1 MLTRQTRTMDRRVT
15 KTKAAIQKAF
25 FTLLEDHEYS
35 EITVTALAREAN
47 IDRKTFYTH
56 YRTLDDVLDDIAHDT
71 VAYLIDQ
78 IDLVHFFDD
87 VETNAQRFFT
97 ALNALLEE
105 REIMGI
111 THRKVITRD
120 KFLQIW
126 SRQFNDALVA
136 KAQITITSKRRQI
149 LDLTIQYYSGGLFSL
164 YQAWLDAGKPISIQ
178 KLSQL
183 ASTNIL
189 FGLTGTHSKL
199 HTPVSTAQPSTTA
212 DKVAS

>member
-1 MLTRQTRTMDRRVT
+1 
-15 KTKAAIQKAF
+15 
-25 FTLLEDHEYS
+25 
-35 EITVTALAREAN
+35 
-47 IDRKTFYTH
+47 
-56 YRTLDDVLDDIAHDT
+56 
-71 VAYLIDQ
+71 
-78 IDLVHFFDD
+78 
-87 VETNAQRFFT
+87 
-97 ALNALLEE
+97 
-105 REIMGI
+105 MGI

-164 YQAWLDAGKPISIQ
+164 YQAWLDASKPISIQ

-199 HTPVSTAQPSTTA
+199 HTPASTAQPSTTA

>member
-1 MLTRQTRTMDRRVT
+1 MLVQQARATDRRVT

-25 FTLLEDHEYS
+25 FTLLEDREYS
-35 EITVTALAREAN
+35 DITVTALAREAN

-87 VETNAQRFFT
+87 VETNAERFFT

-105 REIMGI
+105 RGIMGI
-111 THRKVITRD
+111 SHRKVITRD

-126 SRQFNDALVA
+126 SRQFNDSLVA

-164 YQAWLDAGKPISIQ
+164 YQAWLDADRPISIQ

-189 FGLTGTHSKL
+189 FGLTGTHDKIYAA
-199 HTPVSTAQPSTTA
+199 TPAAAPEATAS
-212 DKVAS
+212 

>member
-1 MLTRQTRTMDRRVT
+1 MLAQQTRTMDRRVT

-35 EITVTALAREAN
+35 EITITALAREAN

-56 YRTLDDVLDDIAHDT
+56 YRTLDDVLDDIAHTT

-87 VETNAQRFFT
+87 VETNAERFFS
-97 ALNALLEE
+97 ALNALLEKQ
-105 REIMGI
+105 GI
-111 THRKVITRD
+111 VGISRRKVITRD
-120 KFLQIW
+120 KFLRMW
-126 SRQFNDALVA
+126 SRQFNDALIA
-136 KAQITITSKRRQI
+136 KTHLNYTPKRRQL

-164 YQAWLDAGKPISIQ
+164 YQAWLDAEMPISIQ
-178 KLSQL
+178 ELSQL

-189 FGLTGTHSKL
+189 FGLTGTHERLQNLSSPL
-199 HTPVSTAQPSTTA
+199 LSS
-212 DKVAS
+212 AS

>member
-105 REIMGI
+105 RGIMGI

-164 YQAWLDAGKPISIQ
+164 Y
-178 KLSQL
+178 
-183 ASTNIL
+183 
-189 FGLTGTHSKL
+189 
-199 HTPVSTAQPSTTA
+199 
-212 DKVAS
+212 